1 MRRVASPTPANK
13 NFLIKR
19 KNIMLKIKLLEAR
32 KALLEARG
40 RDNSKIVKKITRRIR
55 LLQEKCSEA
64 QE

>member
-1 MRRVASPTPANK
+1 
-13 NFLIKR
+13 
-19 KNIMLKIKLLEAR
+19 MLKIKLLEAR